1 VSHLLRAEWIKF
13 RSVRSTW
20 VLTGLAVAISLLIA
34 GIAASADDG
43 THRPVETLAVSSTFV
58 FVLLLVLGIQF
69 IGQEFRFGTIR
80 ATFTA
85 VPDRTR
91 VVVAKTVFGFIVGAV
106 TALIA
111 FVGSFVVASI
121 VFAGEDRSIPIDGR
135 FTETLVAF
143 VAVAA
148 VSVVLGIGVGAITRN
163 PALGIAAVL
172 IDMFVLESLV
182 TVFVSEDLGSVLP
195 FSASFA
201 AVPGVGGDTL
211 LTPWSVALAV
221 YAAWAIGL
229 LLIGGIIVERRD
241 P

>member
-1 VSHLLRAEWIKF
+1 MIHLLRAEWIKF

-20 VLTGLAVAISLLIA
+20 VLTGVAVALSLLIA

-43 THRPVETLAVSSTFV
+43 GQPAVEALAVSSTFV
-58 FVLLLVLGIQF
+58 FILLLVLGIQF
-69 IGQEFRFGTIR
+69 IGQEYRFGTIR

-85 VPDRTR
+85 VPNRTR
-91 VVVAKTVFGFIVGAV
+91 VLVAKTIFGVGVGAV
-106 TALIA
+106 TALVG
-111 FVGSFVVASI
+111 FVGSFAVASI
-121 VFAGEDRSIPIDGR
+121 VFAGDDRSIPFDAR
-135 FTETLVAF
+135 LAETITAYVVVAG
-143 VAVAA
+143 

-201 AVPGVGGDTL
+201 ALPGIGGDTL
-211 LTPWSVALAV
+211 LSPWFVALAV
-221 YAAWAIGL
+221 YAAWAVGL
-229 LLIGGIIVERRD
+229 LLIGVLIVERRD